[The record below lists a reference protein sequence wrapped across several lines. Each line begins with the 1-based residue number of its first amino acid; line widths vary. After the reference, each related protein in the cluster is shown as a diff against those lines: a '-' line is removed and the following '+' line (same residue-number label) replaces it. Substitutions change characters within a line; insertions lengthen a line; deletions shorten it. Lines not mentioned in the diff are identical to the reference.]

1 MNGNEFGG
9 KPDAAASDEL
19 SVLHLLV
26 RYDRDYLA
34 GTFNGRS
41 TVISLLIW
49 LIIGGV
55 VGWLAG
61 LIMRDN
67 NSVLVNI
74 IVGIVGSFLGGL
86 ILSRGDINNSPLTL
100 GTFAVSLLG
109 AVILLAIVNLVR
121 RGSIRS

>member
-1 MNGNEFGG
+1 M
-9 KPDAAASDEL
+9 
-19 SVLHLLV
+19 
-26 RYDRDYLA
+26 
-34 GTFNGRS
+34 
-41 TVISLLIW
+41 ISLFVW

-67 NSVLVNI
+67 NGIVVNI

-86 ILSRGDINNSPLTL
+86 ILSRGDINNSPLTI

-109 AVILLAIVNLVR
+109 AVILLGIVNLVR
-121 RGSIRS
+121 RGSIRN

>member
-1 MNGNEFGG
+1 M
-9 KPDAAASDEL
+9 
-19 SVLHLLV
+19 
-26 RYDRDYLA
+26 
-34 GTFNGRS
+34 
-41 TVISLLIW
+41 ISLLVW

-67 NSVLVNI
+67 NGVIVNI

-86 ILSRGDINNSPLTL
+86 ILSRGDINNSPLTV

-109 AVILLAIVNLVR
+109 AVILLGIVNLVR
-121 RGSIRS
+121 RGSVRN

>member
-1 MNGNEFGG
+1 M
-9 KPDAAASDEL
+9 
-19 SVLHLLV
+19 
-26 RYDRDYLA
+26 
-34 GTFNGRS
+34 
-41 TVISLLIW
+41 ISLLVW

-67 NSVLVNI
+67 NGIVVNI

-86 ILSRGDINNSPLTL
+86 ILSRGDINNSPLTI

-109 AVILLAIVNLVR
+109 AVILLGIVNLVR
-121 RGSIRS
+121 RGSIRN